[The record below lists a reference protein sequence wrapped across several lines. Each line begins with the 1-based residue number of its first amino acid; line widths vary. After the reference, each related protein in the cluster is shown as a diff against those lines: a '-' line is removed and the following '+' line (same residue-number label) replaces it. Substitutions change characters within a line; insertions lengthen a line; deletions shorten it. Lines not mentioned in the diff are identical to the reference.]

1 MDEQGDTWMEHSLW
15 ETIVAS
21 AWPYVYVA
29 IKLMIGLATFILALR
44 TTSKGQ
50 LNQMSPLDLI
60 GNFVMGGILG
70 GVIYSDSITIHHF
83 IIILIIWQTLM
94 ITVKKVSQASTS
106 ARKVLVGSEIPLV
119 IDGKFQ
125 LDRFNEL
132 DMSIS
137 AFATLL
143 RMQGIFSIR
152 DVRYAQMEPNSQLT
166 VIKYDEKRLSA
177 LVVKNGEINK
187 DGLEFLKRDE
197 AWLHEELHKKGYG
210 DDIESIFFAE
220 WTEELDDKG
229 ETKKGNMMVIDRS
242 ETENEEDRER
252 DAKQPSSHGQ
262 QAASQQM

>member
-1 MDEQGDTWMEHSLW
+1 MDHSLW
-15 ETIVAS
+15 ETIMTS
-21 AWPYVYVA
+21 AWPYAYVA
-29 IKLMIGLATFILALR
+29 IKLIIGLATFILALR

-83 IIILIIWQTLM
+83 IIILLIWQTLI
-94 ITVKKVSQASTS
+94 ITVKKISQASSS

-137 AFATLL
+137 AFSTLL

-152 DVRYAQMEPNSQLT
+152 DVRYAQMEPNNQLT
-166 VIKYDEKRLSA
+166 VIKYDEQRLSA
-177 LVVKNGEINK
+177 LVVKNGEINE
-187 DGLEFLKRDE
+187 DGLDFLKRDE
-197 AWLHEELHKKGYG
+197 AWLREELRKKGYG
-210 DDIESIFFAE
+210 DDLEPIFFAE
-220 WTEELDDKG
+220 WTEELDDN
-229 ETKKGNMMVIDRS
+229 GNVEKSDLFIIDRS
-242 ETENEEDRER
+242 ETETEEDRER
-252 DAKQPSSHGQ
+252 EAKAHDAEARQHQ
-262 QAASQQM
+262 QHENDRATQQM